1 MKKLLLAIFFSSFF
15 FSSCAQKFS
24 LGKVAEAVLG
34 SGGELTTS
42 DIAAGLKEALVK
54 GATVGT
60 DLASKENGYFGNAK
74 IKIPFPEDVQRLEKT
89 LRNIGLGD
97 EVDKFVL
104 TLNQG
109 VEEAA
114 KEAKPIFVSAIK
126 QMTITDA
133 MSILK
138 GEDDAAT
145 QYLTRTTS
153 PALIASFS
161 PVVEKALAKTGATK
175 NYTDIANIYNK
186 IPFSNKVNPDLV
198 SYATQKAIEGLFL
211 LVAEEEAKI
220 RKDPLARTSDLLKR
234 VFGSK

>member
-1 MKKLLLAIFFSSFF
+1 MKKVFLALLFSSFLLNA
-15 FSSCAQKFS
+15 CAQKNN

-54 GATVGT
+54 GASVGS
-60 DLASKENGYFGNAK
+60 DLVSKENGYFGNAK
-74 IKIPFPEDVQRLEKT
+74 IKIPFPEDVQRVEKA

-97 EVDKFVL
+97 QVDKFVL

-109 VEEAA
+109 AEEAA

-133 MSILK
+133 ISILK
-138 GEDDAAT
+138 GEQDAAT

-153 PALIASFS
+153 PALIAAFS
-161 PVVEKALAKTGATK
+161 PAVEKALAKTGATK

-198 SYATQKAIEGLFL
+198 SYATQKAIEGLFIMI
-211 LVAEEEAKI
+211 AHEEAKI
-220 RKDPLARTSDLLKR
+220 RKDPMARTSDLLKR